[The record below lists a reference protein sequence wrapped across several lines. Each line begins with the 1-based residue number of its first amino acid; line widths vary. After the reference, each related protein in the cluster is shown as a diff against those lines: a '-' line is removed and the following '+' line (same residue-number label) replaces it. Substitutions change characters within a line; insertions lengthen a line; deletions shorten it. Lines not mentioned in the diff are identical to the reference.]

1 VSFEGNYS
9 GGVLVGNAAGTIT
22 FEGASTTLGT
32 FTPNGTSVLFSGT
45 ATPQV
50 FDPNANTLDGDVS
63 INKDLQASILRLA
76 GDLTLQDVSMT
87 IVVGTLDLN
96 AHTLTLNDSTG
107 SAGNITLDSAGGLDM
122 STSGSALELQGDW
135 SSDSASA
142 FDPGSETVTFSGDH
156 DPQSLASGGKSFY
169 SITVTKDAAGDT
181 LQLSDNLTQNAGG
194 VLTVTTGELDLDG
207 NTLTLGADLSLNS
220 SDGTVTVVSGSLDGG
235 SSYDVTVAGGSI
247 THTTGSIG
255 VLDFTVS
262 GGTVTIGTGAF
273 IVAAMSV
280 TGGSFTQ
287 TGDNGGNA
295 QSVDSLS
302 VTGGSCSW
310 DSGSAGGTLVFTGA
324 PGADLTE
331 SSGLLSFGAKTV
343 TGIEDIYITGGDLD
357 LGTAALTSAGG
368 GAGTYTINTSG
379 TITDSGSTLT
389 LNGDGT
395 LSLDDDESIG
405 DLVIGAAI
413 TFSDGGADPDVDT
426 LSFSGGS
433 LAVGGNAFR
442 ANSADVSG
450 AVTVGN
456 GGSFGTVGA
465 LTVNN
470 GGSITAS
477 GSGIVTA
484 GAVLTM
490 NGTGTV
496 SVEDGTMSVS
506 AGGAALNGSGALSS
520 SGAGNIDVTGNLV
533 WTGAS
538 SDVSLSGGGQLLVS
552 GNLTQDGSS
561 TGEISVGAGG
571 IAVNGDLSQA
581 AAGNGN
587 ISAGAGGVSVG
598 GVLTM
603 YSTLSVTGGDI
614 AVTGAGASGNNGT
627 IETITSG
634 SQSYAGTFTNSG
646 TLTGVGA
653 VSFGSDLIN
662 SGTLNMGS
670 GIVSVSGAL
679 DGSGGTIDFNGTN
692 DGELEVSADVTFT
705 SGSSITNGDS
715 GDVIR
720 FTGAG
725 AQLVRSGGH
734 AFPSVEVNKSG
745 GSLGLDT
752 DNMTQATGAT
762 LSFGCSGATAVNLNG
777 LSWTLEA
784 AVDINDNVGFNVL
797 AGTLNGGQALTVS
810 GTGDLTHTSGRVEV
824 SSYTHSGT
832 GSSLFGVGDIAIS
845 GQLEVSGGSF
855 TQTGVPSGN
864 QTIGSLLVDGGV
876 CSWDSGSVGGT
887 LVFTAAPG
895 ADLTESSGSLSFGAK
910 TVTGIEDIY
919 ITGGDL
925 DLGTAALTSAGG
937 GAGIYTITIPVASGG
952 SITDL
957 GSTLTLN
964 GAGAL
969 TLDNDESIGALV
981 IGADITFSDGG
992 ADPDVNTLTVGSGSS
1007 LSCGASNFSTS
1018 GDAVLNGNLSFSDG
1032 NFIAGGN
1039 LTLSSGG
1046 TLDVTGAGAV
1056 TVTGTTTA
1064 AGTVVIGGGGVTL
1077 VGDADLSGATINFGP
1092 SVDRVLECQ
1101 RDLVC
1106 SSATSLDNS
1115 DSSDTLIFSGE
1126 VEQNLTSAGLSL
1138 MSVSV
1143 ESSGLSLTRVV
1154 PLDDTTIDGDLSV
1167 AADAEFSTGGNDVT
1181 LSGAMSL
1188 EGLAY
1193 PDCGVFELDGR
1204 EAVSIGT
1211 MDTDSGIVRF
1221 VGDVATSTSVSADIY
1236 DLDDSSSDPANFYI
1250 LELNATNSGTTFTLV
1265 KNTEIASEVRVLQG
1279 SFDLGGYDLSIG
1291 GSAPGSLYVASGV
1304 SLSVSD
1310 GNLTADGDVE
1320 CDGIISLSGTVVL
1333 TAGEDIFGTG
1343 TLDAGSSADSVE
1355 INVGQDFDITT
1366 FNPGES
1372 TIAFNDDTIQ
1382 ESHIGRAYTFYNLEI
1397 VDTNGNGTAKRI
1409 YFPEGELIT
1418 IAAGGSFTVT
1428 GTSGEEVELLSSYTE
1443 SNSHPATAYDDALYA
1458 EQWRLT
1464 IEAGGTAD
1472 IDNAY
1477 VELSYSYVPIYPT
1490 SALFRPDRHSEDDW
1504 CYNWRLVIPV
1514 IESLMQDSNGDG
1526 KLDRIQVTVNA
1537 STPLNDDFS
1546 DFSATVDGYTVAGYD
1561 TGTSYDDVFYILL
1574 EEKPY
1579 LDTDATPSW
1588 WITGGND
1595 TNTSLRSTTG
1605 TSRYVTIEDTDDIA
1619 ATIDSASPV
1628 IGYTLAVSGYSKV
1641 FIHFSEP
1648 VQVDSSA
1655 SSWSAGDFTV
1665 NGTSATSLSVVT
1677 GSSAE
1682 IEEVTLNTA
1691 SALSDANIIGHVTVT
1706 LPTTTQDAEGNII
1719 GSTTHRVSDLGLGII
1734 EPVYARNTAVQRD
1747 ATRGAGVGLINY
1759 FDDSAWLEPQEIELQ
1774 VNYGSASVPT
1784 LSYDSDVPQDFTSSD
1799 NSGLWLPSFDETDFS
1814 GLVPYP
1820 NDPSATLPSGYS
1832 SSDPAS
1838 LSGADQGSSLIN
1850 FTISDSSDK
1859 LKDNGTFDFFL
1870 YADDLYHARVASPA
1884 ASNWY
1889 RTIRPFSFEMREVRT
1904 QTGDV
1909 TILNN
1914 VINPDEGEKT
1924 TLHYTITRSGTITI
1938 QVFNLAGDLI
1948 DVLYRGRR
1956 SAGEYAVSWDGRNRA
1971 GYAVGR
1977 GIYFVRFSGPGI
1989 DEYRKVMVIR

>member
-1 VSFEGNYS
+1 M
-9 GGVLVGNAAGTIT
+9 GNATGTIT
-22 FEGASTTLGT
+22 FEGASTTLGS

-63 INKDLQASILRLA
+63 LNKDLQASILRLT

-107 SAGNITLDSAGGLDM
+107 SAGNLTLDSSGGLDM
-122 STSGSALELQGDW
+122 STSGSTLELQGDW

-142 FDPGSETVTFSGDH
+142 FNPGSETVTFSGDH

-194 VLTVTTGELDLDG
+194 LLTVTTGELDLNG
-207 NTLTLGADLSLNS
+207 HTLTLGADLSLNS
-220 SDGTVTVVSGSLDGG
+220 SDGTVTVASGSLDGG

-247 THTTGSIG
+247 THTTGSID
-255 VLDFTVS
+255 VVDFTVS
-262 GGTVTIGTGAF
+262 GGTVTIGTGVF
-273 IVAAMSV
+273 TVAAMSV

-287 TGDNGGNA
+287 TGDNGGNT

-302 VTGGSCSW
+302 VAGGSCSW
-310 DSGSAGGTLVFTGA
+310 DSGSAGGTLVFSG
-324 PGADLTE
+324 DLTE
-331 SSGLLSFGAKTV
+331 SSGSLFFGAKTV
-343 TGIEDIYITGGDLD
+343 TGIEDIYITGGNLD

-405 DLVIGAAI
+405 ALVIGADI
-413 TFSDGGADPDVDT
+413 TFIDGGADPDVNT

-433 LAVGGNAFR
+433 LAVGGSAFR

-456 GGSFGTVGA
+456 GGSFRTVGA
-465 LTVNN
+465 LTVGN

-477 GSGIVTA
+477 GSGSVTA

-490 NGTGTV
+490 NGTGTI
-496 SVEDGTMSVS
+496 SVENGIMSVS

-538 SDVSLSGGGQLLVS
+538 SDVSLSGSGQLLVS

-561 TGEISVGAGG
+561 TGEISTGAGG
-571 IAVNGDLSQA
+571 IAVDGDLSQS

-614 AVTGAGASGNNGT
+614 AVAGAGTSSNNGT

-634 SQSYAGTFTNSG
+634 SQSYTGAFTNSG
-646 TLTGVGA
+646 TLTGIGA
-653 VSFGSDLIN
+653 VSFGSDLTN

-670 GIVSVSGAL
+670 GIVSVLGEL

-734 AFPSVEVNKSG
+734 AFPSLEVDKSG

-752 DNMTQATGAT
+752 DDMTQATGAT

-784 AVDINDNVGFNVL
+784 SVDINDNVEFNVL
-797 AGTLNGGQALTVS
+797 AGTLDGGQALTVS

-876 CSWDSGSVGGT
+876 CSWDSGSAGGT
-887 LVFTAAPG
+887 LVFSG
-895 ADLTESSGSLSFGAK
+895 DLTESSGLLFFGAK

-919 ITGGDL
+919 ITGGNL

-937 GAGIYTITIPVASGG
+937 GAGTYTINTSGT
-952 SITDL
+952 ITDS

-964 GAGAL
+964 GTGAL

-981 IGADITFSDGG
+981 IGADIAFSDGG
-992 ADPDVNTLTVGSGSS
+992 ADPDVNTLTVENTFS
-1007 LSCGASNFSTS
+1007 LSCGTSDFSTS

-1039 LTLSSGG
+1039 LTLSSGN
-1046 TLDVTGAGAV
+1046 TMEVTGAGAV

-1064 AGTVVIGGGGVTL
+1064 AGAVVIGGGGVTL
-1077 VGDADLSGATINFGP
+1077 VGDADLSGATIDFNA
-1092 SVDRVLECQ
+1092 SADRDLEC
-1101 RDLVC
+1101 RSDLTF
-1106 SSATSLDNS
+1106 SSTTSFSGN
-1115 DSSDTLIFSGE
+1115 DSSDTLTFSGE
-1126 VEQNLTSAGLSL
+1126 VEQNLTSAGHSL

-1143 ESSGLSLTRVV
+1143 ESSGISVTRVV
-1154 PLDDTTIDGDLSV
+1154 PLDVTTIDGNLSV
-1167 AADAEFSTGGNDVT
+1167 TADAEFSTGGNDVT

-1204 EAVSIGT
+1204 ETVSIGT

-1221 VGDVATSTSVSADIY
+1221 IGDLSASSAVSAAVY
-1236 DLDDSSSDPANFYI
+1236 DLDDPSSDPANFYI

-1279 SFDLGGYDLSIG
+1279 SFDLGGYNLSIG

-1320 CDGIISLSGTVVL
+1320 CDGTISLSGTVVL

-1366 FNPGES
+1366 FNAGES

-1409 YFPEGELIT
+1409 YFPEGELTT

-1428 GTSGEEVELLSSYTE
+1428 GTSGEDVELLSSYTE
-1443 SNSHPATAYDDALYA
+1443 SNSHPATAYDDALHA

-1472 IDNAY
+1472 INNAY

-1490 SALFRPDRHSEDDW
+1490 SALFRPDRYSEDSW

-1514 IESLMQDSNGDG
+1514 IGSLMQDSDGNG

-1546 DFSATVDGYTVAGYD
+1546 GFSATVDGYMVDGYD

-1605 TSRYVTIEDTDDIA
+1605 TSRYVTIEDTGDIA
-1619 ATIDSASPV
+1619 PTTDSASPV

-1655 SSWSAGDFTV
+1655 SSWNAGDFTV

-1706 LPTTTQDAEGNII
+1706 LPATTQDAEGNII

-1784 LSYDSDVPQDFTSSD
+1784 LFYDSDVPQDFTSSD

-1838 LSGADQGSSLIN
+1838 LSGADLGSSLVN

-1914 VINPDEGEKT
+1914 VINPDEGDKT